1 MRLEGKVALVS
12 GGAKGIGAAVVR
24 RFAAEGAA
32 VGVGDVDEDRG
43 QILARE
49 LAGNNR
55 PVIFFRLDVT
65 EVTDWQ
71 LAVDGLVKAHG
82 GIDILVN
89 NAGIYQR
96 KPIDETSE
104 DEWDRMMEVNAK
116 GPYLG
121 VNAVVGAM
129 KASGGGSI
137 VNLSSTAGLR
147 STLSAHY
154 GASKGALR
162 LMTKSVAN
170 RFASDGIR
178 CNSVH
183 PGPVDTAMGHE
194 AVPEH
199 LLEERLY
206 SRIPL
211 GRFARPEE
219 IASAILFL
227 ASDEASFMT
236 GSELVVD
243 GGATSR

>member
-1 MRLEGKVALVS
+1 MRLGGKVALIS

-24 RFAAEGAA
+24 RFVAEGAA
-32 VGVGDVDEDRG
+32 VGVGDVDEAGG
-43 QILARE
+43 QALVNE
-49 LAGNNR
+49 LCNDNR
-55 PVIFFRLDVT
+55 SATFFRLDVT
-65 EVTDWQ
+65 KISDWQ
-71 LAVDGLVKAHG
+71 TAVNTLVANYG

-96 KPIDETSE
+96 KPIDETSG

-121 VNAVVGAM
+121 VKAVVETM

-147 STLSAHY
+147 SSLSAHY

-206 SRIPL
+206 GRIPL

-219 IASAILFL
+219 IANAILFL